1 MKFRHDSFNAKCD
14 CATPMYKCARSY
26 LTYCLRLCD
35 RLRMVC
41 VSLSSFSIICFS
53 GCSFWSIKAFSLV
66 NIRLVRSSMYL
77 SSLVSFAYCRCARE
91 WRKHFECNNFD
102 MKRSVYCWVS
112 IVIGLW
118 KHNLFPLNVNKKKC
132 GKDIIDLLS
141 AHKTDFLP
149 FFTSCLFIIQLVIW
163 FFLSNP
169 FIIRLTNNL
178 FILSLLN
185 LIQVSMHFCI
195 QCKFHER
202 KAQEYIGE
210 CVHAMEFMSSL
221 LSLQIKDLN
230 FRDL

>member
-1 MKFRHDSFNAKCD
+1 MFVDVVAAAATTNNKRHLPEFCWAIFFYNFVRMKFRHDSFNAKCD

-112 IVIGLW
+112 IVIGLIGNIIYFRLMW
-118 KHNLFPLNVNKKKC
+118 IKKNVAKISSTFWVLIKP
-132 GKDIIDLLS
+132 I
-141 AHKTDFLP
+141 
-149 FFTSCLFIIQLVIW
+149 FFHFSHLVY
-163 FFLSNP
+163 
-169 FIIRLTNNL
+169 
-178 FILSLLN
+178 
-185 LIQVSMHFCI
+185 LIF
-195 QCKFHER
+195 
-202 KAQEYIGE
+202 
-210 CVHAMEFMSSL
+210 
-221 LSLQIKDLN
+221 N
-230 FRDL
+230 W